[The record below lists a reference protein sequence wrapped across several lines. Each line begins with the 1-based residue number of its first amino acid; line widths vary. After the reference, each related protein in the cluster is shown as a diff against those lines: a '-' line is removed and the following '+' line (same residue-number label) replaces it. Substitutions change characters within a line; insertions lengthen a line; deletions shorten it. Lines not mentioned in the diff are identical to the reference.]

1 MKRSYDFSKG
11 KRGPVLRTPPR
22 KTRITIRIDADIL
35 GWFRKQV
42 HAAGGGNYQT
52 MINKALRDHVERH
65 EEPLEATLRRVLLE
79 VMPRSARRPKRTPTV
94 RGRNRS
100 RTENRS

>member
-11 KRGPVLRTPPR
+11 KRGPVLRTPRR
-22 KTRITIRIDADIL
+22 KTRITIRIDDDVL
-35 GWFRKQV
+35 EWFRKQV

-79 VMPRSARRPKRTPTV
+79 VMPASTRRPKGTPGGA
-94 RGRNRS
+94 RKKRSRAGNRS
-100 RTENRS
+100 